1 MRLAAVA
8 AAALLAFVPAALAE
22 DRATPKEAEVMVHK
36 AIEFLKKVGKEKAFA
51 AFDDPKGPFTYRD
64 LYIMVYDAHGTCLAH
79 GSKKERIGKS
89 RIEEKDADGKQFVK
103 ERLEIAKKDGK
114 GWQQYRFQNPA
125 NKQVELKV
133 AYFEQV
139 DDVIVVSGAYKP

>member
-1 MRLAAVA
+1 MRLAVA

-36 AIEFLKKVGKEKAFA
+36 AIEFLKKAGKEKAFA
-51 AFDDPKGPFTYRD
+51 AFDDPKGPFSYRD
-64 LYIMVYDAHGTCLAH
+64 LYIMVYDVHGTCLAH
-79 GSKKERIGKS
+79 GSKKERVGKS
-89 RIEEKDADGKQFVK
+89 LIEEKDADGKQFVK
-103 ERLEIAKKDGK
+103 ERLEIVKKDGK

-125 NKQVELKV
+125 NKKVEIKV